1 MPEIRTKEELVER
14 FRIDSI
20 QEAALRVIA
29 RKGLSAASMQEIA
42 DEAGIAKGTLY
53 LYFESQRD
61 LLAKT
66 LEQAFSRLADELI
79 VALEGEGSYL
89 ARLERQF
96 RAKSEFLTSNAGLL
110 RLYTAAMYP
119 GGADATQTRCSR
131 GENPHFQR
139 YIRRLES
146 FLGEAM
152 AAGEIRAM
160 RADRLALLL
169 EEGFM
174 AVLLARLTEMSPPPI
189 DEEISWLMEM
199 LREGIAIQRSRA

>member
-1 MPEIRTKEELVER
+1 MTTLRTKEELVER

-61 LLAKT
+61 LLEKT
-66 LEQAFSRLADELI
+66 VEQAFARLADEL
-79 VALEGEGSYL
+79 VAALEGEGAYL
-89 ARLERQF
+89 TRLERQF
-96 RAKSEFLTSNAGLL
+96 RTKTEFLEKNVALL
-110 RLYTAAMYP
+110 RLYAAAMYP
-119 GGADATQTRCSR
+119 QGAGPVETRCARNGS
-131 GENPHFQR
+131 PHFQR
-139 YIRRLES
+139 YIRRLET

-152 AAGEIRAM
+152 DAGEIRRM

-174 AVLLARLTEMSPPPI
+174 AILLARLTETSPPPI
-189 DEEISWLMEM
+189 DEEISWLMQM
-199 LREGIAIQRSRA
+199 LCDGIAIQRSQA